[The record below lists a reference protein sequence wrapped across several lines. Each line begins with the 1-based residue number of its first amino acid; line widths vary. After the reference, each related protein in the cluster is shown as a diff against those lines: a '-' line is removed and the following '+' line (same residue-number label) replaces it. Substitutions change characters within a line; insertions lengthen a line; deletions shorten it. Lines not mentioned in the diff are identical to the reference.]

1 MMTYK
6 GFIATV
12 EYDDEAHVF
21 TGEVINT
28 RSVITFQG
36 TTVDEMENEFRA
48 SVDDYLDWCKEDGI
62 EPEKPYSGKFNVR
75 LSPLFHSQ
83 VALAAKKLDMSLNSF
98 VEKSLKD
105 EISNMQLVY

>member
-6 GFIATV
+6 GFVGVV
-12 EYDDEAHVF
+12 EYDDEARIF
-21 TGEVINT
+21 SGEVINART
-28 RSVITFQG
+28 VITFQG
-36 TTVDEMENEFRA
+36 TSVDEVENEFHA
-48 SVDDYLDWCKEDGI
+48 SVDDYLEWCKEDGV

-83 VALAAKKLDMSLNSF
+83 VAIAAKKLDMSLNSF

-105 EISNMQLVY
+105 EINSMQLAY